1 MAEDKISDY
10 ILGCMKNLNLIVVV
24 YLSELIC
31 YALTGFAE
39 ANTALDFLMQAEQI
53 PVVPWKIPVIAISLF
68 VCLLLLLHIQGL
80 GTAGFLLKT
89 ILEIGICLW
98 ISYVLNF
105 SYSGMI
111 LIILADAMRFFS
123 GMKWRIA
130 FVSMISIIFLIMD
143 YNLLSIR
150 YAITSLEVCLTYFCS
165 DAQAVLL
172 VLKNVLGSL
181 NILIFILYMVVLIRA
196 QMSEKERIL
205 DLNEE
210 LNVANDKLT
219 QAYAQLE
226 AYAKESEKAAEAR
239 ERNRLSREIHDTLGY
254 TLTGIITG
262 LDACTTL
269 VDIAPEAAKKQL
281 EVIGKVAR
289 QGMTDVRRSVKAL
302 RPDALERLDL
312 ENALVQM
319 IDEMRSAA
327 GAQIEYQCTAGLKC
341 FDQDEVDII
350 YRIVQE
356 SITNAIRHGKADR
369 IRIQIGRQYNML
381 TILIQDNGKGC
392 SEVHKGFG
400 LHHMEERLKLLQG
413 SLRIIPNGC
422 LNSCF
427 WELHRMF
434 SLYWERTSMNL
445 RKLVR

>member
-24 YLSELIC
+24 YLSGLIC

-39 ANTALDFLMQAEQI
+39 ENTALD
-53 PVVPWKIPVIAISLF
+53 
-68 VCLLLLLHIQGL
+68 
-80 GTAGFLLKT
+80 
-89 ILEIGICLW
+89 
-98 ISYVLNF
+98 
-105 SYSGMI
+105 
-111 LIILADAMRFFS
+111 
-123 GMKWRIA
+123 
-130 FVSMISIIFLIMD
+130 FLIMD

-150 YAITSLEVCLTYFCS
+150 YDITSLEVCLTYFCS

-226 AYAKESEKAAEAR
+226 AYAKESERAAEAR
-239 ERNRLSREIHDTLGY
+239 ERNRLAREIHDTLGH

-262 LDACTTL
+262 LDACTML

-281 EVIGKVAR
+281 EVIGNVAR

-312 ENALVQM
+312 EDALLHM

-341 FDQDEVDII
+341 FDQEN
-350 YRIVQE
+350 E
-356 SITNAIRHGKADR
+356 
-369 IRIQIGRQYNML
+369 
-381 TILIQDNGKGC
+381 
-392 SEVHKGFG
+392 E
-400 LHHMEERLKLLQG
+400 MEKLLCQP
-413 SLRIIPNGC
+413 I
-422 LNSCF
+422 F
-427 WELHRMF
+427 
-434 SLYWERTSMNL
+434 
-445 RKLVR
+445 